1 MTKKSVQNDY
11 LRTILGYLSRYR
23 MLALPGLAVMILIA
37 LGQLAGPFILKQIID
52 VAVPKENT
60 GLLLTYAFAF
70 LGIVSVTGL
79 LSYVGM
85 MLLARLGLSIV
96 TLIKQDLFSHLLK
109 LPMSF
114 FDKHPVGELM
124 SRTETDT
131 ERVRDM
137 FSNLGANLIVN
148 ILTMIGIFVVTFAL
162 VPRLA
167 LIMAG
172 VSVLLLTFL
181 IVFFSKIFSMY
192 EKARSFYAA
201 IVAKV
206 TEFIQGIEVLKA
218 YGRTGWAEAELDVG
232 AKQRVSLEVRI
243 SLIEYTMMS
252 VLESLIG
259 PLFIVALLLLYAPQ
273 VLRGTMTLGMILLFV
288 EYGARLLRPIAEIA
302 ESLRS
307 LQQARTSLSR
317 IRKIMAIPEEPNRG
331 SGKPPSLDHEI
342 RFDHVWFAYEGEEWI
357 LRDLSFVIPKGSFA
371 AIVGASGSGKSTI
384 ISLICGFAHPQK
396 GHILIDGV
404 PLDEIDISAWRKH
417 IGLVLQES
425 FLFPVSVLENTRLY
439 HEEISE
445 AEVRDAISVVH
456 VDSAIDAFPEGL
468 ATNLWERGGN
478 LSSGERQLVSFARA
492 LAANPGLILLDEAT
506 SNVDMTTEKHI
517 KESMDILRKGR
528 TMIVVAHRL
537 SSVLRAD
544 TIFFL
549 SGGQLMRR
557 EHTRV
562 SIRTCPHTASSWISS
577 FRPGRGHTHEIT
589 AQ

>member
-37 LGQLAGPFILKQIID
+37 LGQLAGPYILKQIID

-148 ILTMIGIFVVTFAL
+148 VLTMIGIFVVTFVL

-259 PLFIVALLLLYAPQ
+259 PLFIVALLLLYAPK
-273 VLRGTMTLGMILLFV
+273 VLTGTMTLGMILLFV

-307 LQQARTSLSR
+307 LQQARTSLSFGR
-317 IRKIMAIPEEPNRG
+317 SWRFLKNPTGAPANLRPSTTKSASTMCGSRTRAKSGFSATSRLSYRKAA
-331 SGKPPSLDHEI
+331 SPPS
-342 RFDHVWFAYEGEEWI
+342 
-357 LRDLSFVIPKGSFA
+357 
-371 AIVGASGSGKSTI
+371 
-384 ISLICGFAHPQK
+384 
-396 GHILIDGV
+396 
-404 PLDEIDISAWRKH
+404 SARA
-417 IGLVLQES
+417 VQES
-425 FLFPVSVLENTRLY
+425 PRLSASSADSP
-439 HEEISE
+439 IP
-445 AEVRDAISVVH
+445 RRAIS
-456 VDSAIDAFPEGL
+456 
-468 ATNLWERGGN
+468 
-478 LSSGERQLVSFARA
+478 SSTGYPS
-492 LAANPGLILLDEAT
+492 T
-506 SNVDMTTEKHI
+506 K
-517 KESMDILRKGR
+517 
-528 TMIVVAHRL
+528 
-537 SSVLRAD
+537 
-544 TIFFL
+544 
-549 SGGQLMRR
+549 
-557 EHTRV
+557 
-562 SIRTCPHTASSWISS
+562 
-577 FRPGRGHTHEIT
+577 
-589 AQ
+589 

>member
-1 MTKKSVQNDY
+1 MAKKSVPNDY
-11 LRTILGYLSRYR
+11 LHTILGYLSRYR

-37 LGQLAGPFILKQIID
+37 LGQLAGPYILMQIID
-52 VAVPKENT
+52 IAVPKSDT
-60 GLLLTYAFAF
+60 RLLLVYAFAF
-70 LGIVSVTGL
+70 LGIVSITGL

-96 TLIKQDLFSHLLK
+96 TLIKQDIFSHLLK

-114 FDKHPVGELM
+114 FDTHPVGELM

-148 ILTMIGIFVVTFAL
+148 VLTMIGIFVVSFAM
-162 VPRLA
+162 VPQLA
-167 LIMAG
+167 VIMAG
-172 VSVLLLTFL
+172 VSALLLIFL

-201 IVAKV
+201 IAAKV
-206 TEFIQGIEVLKA
+206 AEFIQGIEVLKA
-218 YGRTGWAEAELDVG
+218 YGRTGWAEAELDAS

-243 SLIEYTMMS
+243 SLTEYTMMS
-252 VLESLIG
+252 VLQSLIG
-259 PLFIVALLLLYAPQ
+259 PLFIVALLLLYAPK
-273 VLRGTMTLGMILLFV
+273 VFAGTMTLGTVLLFV
-288 EYGARLLRPIAEIA
+288 EYGARLLKPIAKIA

-317 IRKIMAIPEEPNRG
+317 IRKIMALPEEQNRDT
-331 SGKPPSLDHEI
+331 GKIPHLDQEI
-342 RFDHVWFAYEGEEWI
+342 RFDHVWFAYEGDEWI
-357 LRDLSFVIPKGSFA
+357 LKDLSFVIPKGSFA

-384 ISLICGFAHPQK
+384 ISLLCGFAHPQK
-396 GHILIDGV
+396 GHIFIDGV
-404 PLDEIDISAWRKH
+404 ALSELDIVAWRKQ

-439 HEEISE
+439 REEISE
-445 AEVRDAISVVH
+445 AKVREAISVVH
-456 VDSAIDAFPEGL
+456 IDKAIDALPEGL

-492 LAANPGLILLDEAT
+492 LAANPQLILLDEAT
-506 SNVDMTTEKHI
+506 SNVDMRTEKHI
-517 KESMDILRKGR
+517 KESMDVLRRGR

-537 SSVLRAD
+537 SSVLSAD
-544 TIFFL
+544 RIFFL
-549 SGGQLMRR
+549 SGGRLIA
-557 EHTRV
+557 E
-562 SIRTCPHTASSWISS
+562 
-577 FRPGRGHTHEIT
+577 GTHESLYQILPEYRLLVDQQFPT
-589 AQ
+589 KKKAHA

>member
-1 MTKKSVQNDY
+1 MAKKSVPNDY
-11 LRTILGYLSRYR
+11 LHTILGYLSRYR

-37 LGQLAGPFILKQIID
+37 LGQLAGPYILMQIID
-52 VAVPKENT
+52 IAVPKSDT
-60 GLLLTYAFAF
+60 RLLLVYAFAF
-70 LGIVSVTGL
+70 LGIVSITGL

-96 TLIKQDLFSHLLK
+96 TLIKQDIFSHLLK

-114 FDKHPVGELM
+114 FDTHPVGELM

-148 ILTMIGIFVVTFAL
+148 VLTMIGIFVVSFAM
-162 VPRLA
+162 VPQLA
-167 LIMAG
+167 VIMAG
-172 VSVLLLTFL
+172 VSALLLIFL

-201 IVAKV
+201 IAAKV
-206 TEFIQGIEVLKA
+206 AEFIQGIEVLKA
-218 YGRTGWAEAELDVG
+218 YGRTGWAEAELDAS

-243 SLIEYTMMS
+243 SLTEYTMMS
-252 VLESLIG
+252 VLQSLIG
-259 PLFIVALLLLYAPQ
+259 PLFIVALLLLYAPK
-273 VLRGTMTLGMILLFV
+273 VFAGTMTLGTVLLFV

-317 IRKIMAIPEEPNRG
+317 IRKIMALPEEQNRDT
-331 SGKPPSLDHEI
+331 GKIPHLDQEI
-342 RFDHVWFAYEGEEWI
+342 HFDHVWFAYEGDEWI
-357 LRDLSFVIPKGSFA
+357 LKDLSFVIPKGSFA

-384 ISLICGFAHPQK
+384 ISLLCGFAHPQK
-396 GHILIDGV
+396 GHIFIDGV
-404 PLDEIDISAWRKH
+404 ALSELDIVAWRKQ

-439 HEEISE
+439 REEISE
-445 AEVRDAISVVH
+445 AKVREAISVVH
-456 VDSAIDAFPEGL
+456 IDKAIDALPEGL

-492 LAANPGLILLDEAT
+492 LAANPQLILLDEAT
-506 SNVDMTTEKHI
+506 SNVDMRTEKHI
-517 KESMDILRKGR
+517 KESMDVLRRGR

-537 SSVLRAD
+537 SSVLSAD
-544 TIFFL
+544 RIFFL
-549 SGGQLMRR
+549 SGGRLIA
-557 EHTRV
+557 EG
-562 SIRTCPHTASSWISS
+562 A
-577 FRPGRGHTHEIT
+577 HESLYQSLPEYRLLVDQQFPT
-589 AQ
+589 KKKAHA

>member
-37 LGQLAGPFILKQIID
+37 LGQLAGPYILKQIID

-148 ILTMIGIFVVTFAL
+148 VLTMIGIFVVTFVL

-371 AIVGASGSGKSTI
+371 AIVGASGSGKSTT

-445 AEVRDAISVVH
+445 AEVREAISVVH
-456 VDSAIDAFPEGL
+456 VDSAIDALPEGL

-492 LAANPGLILLDEAT
+492 LAADPELILLDEAT

-549 SGGQLMRR
+549 SGGQLIA
-557 EHTRV
+557 E
-562 SIRTCPHTASSWISS
+562 
-577 FRPGRGHTHEIT
+577 GTHESLYQNLP
-589 AQ
+589 AYRLLVDQQFPARKRAHA

>member
-1 MTKKSVQNDY
+1 MAKKSVPNDY
-11 LRTILGYLSRYR
+11 LHTILGYLSRYR

-37 LGQLAGPFILKQIID
+37 LGQLAGPYILMQIID
-52 VAVPKENT
+52 IAVPKSDT
-60 GLLLTYAFAF
+60 RLLLVYAFAF
-70 LGIVSVTGL
+70 LGIVSITGL

-96 TLIKQDLFSHLLK
+96 TLIKQDIFSHLLK

-114 FDKHPVGELM
+114 FDTHPVGELM

-148 ILTMIGIFVVTFAL
+148 VLTMIGIFVVSFAM
-162 VPRLA
+162 VPQLA
-167 LIMAG
+167 VIMAG
-172 VSVLLLTFL
+172 VSALLLIFL

-201 IVAKV
+201 IAAKV
-206 TEFIQGIEVLKA
+206 AEFIQGIEVLKA
-218 YGRTGWAEAELDVG
+218 YGRTGWAEAELDAS

-243 SLIEYTMMS
+243 SLTEYTMMS
-252 VLESLIG
+252 VLQSLIG
-259 PLFIVALLLLYAPQ
+259 PLFIVALLLLYAPK
-273 VLRGTMTLGMILLFV
+273 VFTGTMTLGTVLLFV

-317 IRKIMAIPEEPNRG
+317 IRKIMALPEEQNRDT
-331 SGKPPSLDHEI
+331 GKIPHLDQEI
-342 RFDHVWFAYEGEEWI
+342 RFDHVWFAYEGDEWI
-357 LRDLSFVIPKGSFA
+357 LKDLSFVIPKGSFA

-384 ISLICGFAHPQK
+384 ISLLCGFAHPQK
-396 GHILIDGV
+396 GHIFIDGV
-404 PLDEIDISAWRKH
+404 ALSELDIVAWRKQ

-439 HEEISE
+439 REEISE
-445 AEVRDAISVVH
+445 AKVREAISVVH
-456 VDSAIDAFPEGL
+456 IDKAIDALPEGL

-492 LAANPGLILLDEAT
+492 LAANPQLILLDEAT
-506 SNVDMTTEKHI
+506 SNVDMRTEKHI
-517 KESMDILRKGR
+517 KESMDVLRRGR

-537 SSVLRAD
+537 SSVLSAD
-544 TIFFL
+544 RIFFL
-549 SGGQLMRR
+549 SGGRLIA
-557 EHTRV
+557 EG
-562 SIRTCPHTASSWISS
+562 A
-577 FRPGRGHTHEIT
+577 HESLYQSLPEYRLLVDQQFPT
-589 AQ
+589 KKKAHA

>member
-1 MTKKSVQNDY
+1 MAKKSVPNDY
-11 LRTILGYLSRYR
+11 LHTILGYLSRYR

-37 LGQLAGPFILKQIID
+37 LGQLAGPYILMQIID
-52 VAVPKENT
+52 IAVPKSDT
-60 GLLLTYAFAF
+60 RLLLVYAFAF
-70 LGIVSVTGL
+70 LGIVSITGL

-96 TLIKQDLFSHLLK
+96 TLIKQDIFSHLLK

-114 FDKHPVGELM
+114 FDTHPVGELM

-148 ILTMIGIFVVTFAL
+148 VLTMIGIFVVSFAM
-162 VPRLA
+162 VPQLA
-167 LIMAG
+167 VIMAG
-172 VSVLLLTFL
+172 VSALLLIFL
-181 IVFFSKIFSMY
+181 IVFFSKIFSKY

-201 IVAKV
+201 IAAKV
-206 TEFIQGIEVLKA
+206 AEFIQGIEVLKA
-218 YGRTGWAEAELDVG
+218 YGRTGWAEAELDAS

-243 SLIEYTMMS
+243 SLTEYTMMS
-252 VLESLIG
+252 VLQSLIG
-259 PLFIVALLLLYAPQ
+259 PLFIVALLLLYAPK
-273 VLRGTMTLGMILLFV
+273 VFAGTMTLGTVLLFV

-317 IRKIMAIPEEPNRG
+317 IRKIMALPEEQNRDT
-331 SGKPPSLDHEI
+331 GKIPHLDQEI
-342 RFDHVWFAYEGEEWI
+342 RFDHVWFAYEGDEWI
-357 LRDLSFVIPKGSFA
+357 LKDLSFVIPKGSFA

-384 ISLICGFAHPQK
+384 ISLLCGFAHPQK
-396 GHILIDGV
+396 GHIFIDGV
-404 PLDEIDISAWRKH
+404 ALSELDIVAWRKQ

-439 HEEISE
+439 REEISE
-445 AEVRDAISVVH
+445 AKVREAISVVH
-456 VDSAIDAFPEGL
+456 IDKAIDALPEGL

-492 LAANPGLILLDEAT
+492 LAANPQLILLDEAT
-506 SNVDMTTEKHI
+506 SNVDMRTEKHI
-517 KESMDILRKGR
+517 KESMDVLRRGR

-537 SSVLRAD
+537 SSVLSAD
-544 TIFFL
+544 RIFFL
-549 SGGQLMRR
+549 SGGRLIA
-557 EHTRV
+557 EG
-562 SIRTCPHTASSWISS
+562 A
-577 FRPGRGHTHEIT
+577 HESLYQSLPEYRLLVDQQFPT
-589 AQ
+589 KKKAHA

>member
-1 MTKKSVQNDY
+1 MAKKLVPNDY
-11 LRTILGYLSRYR
+11 LHTILSYLSRYR

-37 LGQLAGPFILKQIID
+37 LGQLAGPYILMQIID
-52 VAVPKENT
+52 IAVPKSDT
-60 GLLLTYAFAF
+60 RLLLVYAFAF
-70 LGIVSVTGL
+70 LGIVSITGL

-96 TLIKQDLFSHLLK
+96 TLIKQDIFSHLLK

-114 FDKHPVGELM
+114 FDAHPVGELM

-148 ILTMIGIFVVTFAL
+148 VLTMIGIFVVSFAM
-162 VPRLA
+162 VPQLA
-167 LIMAG
+167 VIMAG
-172 VSVLLLTFL
+172 VSMLMLIFL

-201 IVAKV
+201 IAAKV
-206 TEFIQGIEVLKA
+206 AEFIQGIEVLKA
-218 YGRTGWAEAELDVG
+218 YGRTGWAEAELDAS

-252 VLESLIG
+252 VLQSLIG
-259 PLFIVALLLLYAPQ
+259 PLFIVALLLLYAPK
-273 VLRGTMTLGMILLFV
+273 VFTGTMTLGTVLLFV

-317 IRKIMAIPEEPNRG
+317 IRKIMALPEEPNRG
-331 SGKPPSLDHEI
+331 IGKIPRLDREI
-342 RFDHVWFAYEGEEWI
+342 RFDHVWFAYEGDAWI
-357 LRDLSFVIPKGSFA
+357 LKDLSFVIPKGSFA

-384 ISLICGFAHPQK
+384 ISLLCGFAHPQK
-396 GHILIDGV
+396 GHIFIDDV
-404 PLDEIDISAWRKH
+404 PLSELGIVAWRKQ

-439 HEEISE
+439 REEISE
-445 AEVRDAISVVH
+445 AKVREAISVVH
-456 VDSAIDAFPEGL
+456 IDRVIDALPEGL

-492 LAANPGLILLDEAT
+492 LAANPQLILLDEAT
-506 SNVDMTTEKHI
+506 SNVDMRTEKHI
-517 KESMDILRKGR
+517 KESMDVLRRGR

-537 SSVLRAD
+537 SSVLSAD
-544 TIFFL
+544 RIFFL
-549 SGGQLMRR
+549 SGGRLIA
-557 EHTRV
+557 E
-562 SIRTCPHTASSWISS
+562 
-577 FRPGRGHTHEIT
+577 GTHESLYQSLPEYRLLVDQQFPT
-589 AQ
+589 KKKAHA